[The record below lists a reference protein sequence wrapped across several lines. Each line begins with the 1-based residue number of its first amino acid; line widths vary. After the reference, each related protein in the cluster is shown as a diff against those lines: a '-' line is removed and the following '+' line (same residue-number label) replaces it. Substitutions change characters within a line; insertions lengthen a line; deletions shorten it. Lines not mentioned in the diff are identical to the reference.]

1 MVLPADQYKGYFKD
15 SELTEEEKKKF
26 KIDPK
31 DAALL
36 AADFIPVVSD
46 VKAVYDFPE
55 DMKFAGQLW
64 EQSKDAETTLGKIGL
79 KTAGAGYGAMAT
91 LGAIP
96 VAGYAFRKGKKAL
109 KGGLKL
115 LDKDK
120 QLELPF
126 EETKKVSVSPSLAK
140 GEKPKKKL
148 YHAARSLSTY
158 DTDKTAP
165 SGLIQRVT
173 DPEVAKRMGFK
184 PFTAKEIKM
193 LEDAPID
200 QFQAGKLVEGGR
212 SDVLYKLLKSRG
224 EKALGRHTYL
234 DLDGNEVEWTMP
246 RIRKDQLTEEGF
258 SSYESFVTAPG
269 LNNTS
274 TGVHMEL
281 GVHGLSLSRDP
292 LMSAHSFTRNQGMPV
307 QLSRKMDEST
317 EYRKAMGLDKYEM
330 PEENIKRLDD
340 MIDDMVYTE
349 MPKGGVN
356 LAPEGYNNAR
366 YTTLLNQSKIYSG
379 KSLGIENMD
388 NVKLKGEKFEGET
401 VQYPSEGFKKFNA
414 EGDRLYSD
422 VQKEMYDEWKDTAN
436 LPKGHHTEFETTA
449 FRPDKLAK
457 PKKVSDNPELAK
469 NIKKGI
475 VQSNKA
481 FRQLDDWTYDLEKFI
496 GNETNRDLARVRGE
510 GRDSQ
515 VLRESPESIEMQK
528 DALKIY
534 HKIREN
540 IKLAKGLGAYTEGGA
555 RGSYDKW
562 WSDLGLKLEYG
573 SGLDTLADALPPQ
586 KAANIHALSFLMK
599 LKSVPEIGS
608 HPNAVRKARKVT
620 VKPSSNNVYQNIE
633 GMLSSES
640 RKDLIMQSEGQ
651 MKKRGLMAMEH
662 EKYLDL
668 PPAMRRIMDKVVEV
682 NQVEVDGSV
691 IGKEYTV
698 ILDRGDRDI
707 QDAFKEITDKFNRG
721 GLVSRN

>member
-1 MVLPADQYKGYFKD
+1 MVLPADQYKGYFKN

-91 LGAIP
+91 LGTIP
-96 VAGYAFRKGKKAL
+96 IAGYAFRKGKKAL

-158 DTDKTAP
+158 DTDKSAP

-200 QFQAGKLVEGGR
+200 TFQAGKLVEGGR

-224 EKALGRHTYL
+224 KNALGRHTYL
-234 DLDGNEVEWTMP
+234 DIYDKEIEWTMP
-246 RIRKDQLTEEGF
+246 RLRKDQLTEEGF
-258 SSYESFVTAPG
+258 SSYESFATAPG
-269 LNNTS
+269 LNTTS

-307 QLSRKMDEST
+307 QLNRTMDEST

-330 PEENIKRLDD
+330 PVENQKRLDD

-356 LAPEGYNNAR
+356 LAPEGYNSAR

-379 KSLGIENMD
+379 KSLGIGSMD
-388 NVKLKGEKFEGET
+388 DVKLKGGKFETET
-401 VQYPSEGFKKFNA
+401 AQYPRYYTGFAGFFLKNWQTNHFENAGNSEF
-414 EGDRLYSD
+414 
-422 VQKEMYDEWKDTAN
+422 
-436 LPKGHHTEFETTA
+436 
-449 FRPDKLAK
+449 
-457 PKKVSDNPELAK
+457 
-469 NIKKGI
+469 
-475 VQSNKA
+475 
-481 FRQLDDWTYDLEKFI
+481 
-496 GNETNRDLARVRGE
+496 
-510 GRDSQ
+510 
-515 VLRESPESIEMQK
+515 
-528 DALKIY
+528 
-534 HKIREN
+534 
-540 IKLAKGLGAYTEGGA
+540 
-555 RGSYDKW
+555 
-562 WSDLGLKLEYG
+562 
-573 SGLDTLADALPPQ
+573 
-586 KAANIHALSFLMK
+586 
-599 LKSVPEIGS
+599 
-608 HPNAVRKARKVT
+608 
-620 VKPSSNNVYQNIE
+620 
-633 GMLSSES
+633 
-640 RKDLIMQSEGQ
+640 
-651 MKKRGLMAMEH
+651 
-662 EKYLDL
+662 
-668 PPAMRRIMDKVVEV
+668 
-682 NQVEVDGSV
+682 
-691 IGKEYTV
+691 
-698 ILDRGDRDI
+698 
-707 QDAFKEITDKFNRG
+707 
-721 GLVSRN
+721 

>member
-1 MVLPADQYKGYFKD
+1 EDNMVLPADQYKGYFKD

-115 LDKDK
+115 VDKNK

-212 SDVLYKLLKSRG
+212 SDVLYRLLKSRG

-246 RIRKDQLTEEGF
+246 RLRKDQLTEEGF

-422 VQKEMYDEWKDTAN
+422 VQKEMFDEWKDTAN
-436 LPKGHHTEFETTA
+436 LPKGLHTEFETTA

-599 LKSVPEIGS
+599 LKSVPELGS

-640 RKDLIMQSEGQ
+640 RKDLIMQSE
-651 MKKRGLMAMEH
+651 
-662 EKYLDL
+662 
-668 PPAMRRIMDKVVEV
+668 
-682 NQVEVDGSV
+682 
-691 IGKEYTV
+691 
-698 ILDRGDRDI
+698 
-707 QDAFKEITDKFNRG
+707 
-721 GLVSRN
+721 